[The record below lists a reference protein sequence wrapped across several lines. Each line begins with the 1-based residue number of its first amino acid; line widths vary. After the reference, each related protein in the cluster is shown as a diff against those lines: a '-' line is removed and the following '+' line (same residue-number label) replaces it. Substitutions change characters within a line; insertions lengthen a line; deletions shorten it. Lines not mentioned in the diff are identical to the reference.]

1 MIKLIKRSSNIIG
14 IDGAIA
20 FTLLSRIIQAGGGI
34 VSLIF
39 IAKCLTKVEQGY
51 YYTFGSI
58 LAIQIFFELGL
69 SNIITQFVAHENAD
83 LIFGNNNDKK
93 YTIYSQDKTYCVD
106 TFRVYGGQLNFDE
119 GDKSI
124 IVKGNYIIEIN
135 VISIIGILYLN
146 YSNFSS
152 RLISLSIRYRDA

>member
-1 MIKLIKRSSNIIG
+1 MNRLNNYFNKPHRLEYA
-14 IDGAIA
+14 AIA
-20 FTLLSRIIQAGGGI
+20 F
-34 VSLIF
+34 F
-39 IAKCLTKVEQGY
+39 IG
-51 YYTFGSI
+51 
-58 LAIQIFFELGL
+58 LGVL
-69 SNIITQFVAHENAD
+69 K

-135 VISIIGILYLN
+135 
-146 YSNFSS
+146 
-152 RLISLSIRYRDA
+152 R